1 MLTNQMCFLKHIY
14 LIIISYWML
23 NYIPGTLVHDIEVLF
38 NSHNPKKEIILFSH
52 LIDAEA
58 NA

>member
-1 MLTNQMCFLKHIY
+1 
-14 LIIISYWML
+14 ML
-23 NYIPGTLVHDIEVLF
+23 NYMPGTLVHDMEVLF

-52 LIDAEA
+52 LLDAET